1 MKPRNGAL
9 ASLLFLATCT
19 QADPPTTKPVSP
31 RQALGKVPASEVAT
45 WNKVGASNSPD
56 ERYLQSAAFDETRKV
71 LVMFGGLA
79 VPSNA
84 SPTPRQ
90 ELWEWSPTTGAW
102 TDRTPAGTK
111 PAGRSGA
118 GLVFD
123 STRNKFVLFGGR
135 AGSGYNYQDTWEWDP
150 TTGAW
155 TDRTT
160 AGTVPSSRCQGSM
173 VFEKSTGKVLLF
185 GGGRSTNGD
194 TSGLSMSLSF
204 GDTWEWDAT
213 TGAWSQQTVTAGP
226 AGRYDASMVW
236 DSTRNLAVLFGGM
249 QKDDATVDGIPK
261 QDTWEWDP
269 AAGTWNERTATGTK
283 PSPRWGQA
291 AAFEGSR
298 GKLVVFGGW
307 DVNTGGYLDDLW
319 DWDPTTAAWTQRLTG
334 TEANLP
340 SPRIYASL
348 VSNDSAG
355 RLELVA
361 GMVNSTTYFGGYG
374 TGGYYYGGAGGAVTY
389 LPILPPI
396 IVGPGGYYTNVASK
410 EVWELEPVTPAFT
423 NRSAALNSP
432 GRLTDHAMAYCPD
445 TGKVY
450 LFGGLDNT
458 YVVHDNLWEWDGT
471 KWSEVTADAKPPARM
486 DAGLAYDPARKSLIL
501 FGGQNIYS
509 SYSASVYSD
518 TWEWN
523 STTRKWTQLFPTIM
537 PDARFGHG
545 MVTDTAR
552 NKILLFGGMTQ
563 NNSIYGYP
571 GFPTTGIYQ
580 DPLRNDV
587 WEWDGSKSTWTNRTP
602 PATSSSPSTREF
614 PIMAYDEGRQ
624 KIFLFDGT
632 TTSKLPP
639 YIGGTSGSAF
649 WEWDPTSTGWVLRDS
664 GDYLD
669 YNTSAY
675 VTYDSVRRREVFYTD
690 AVNPVISSAASRETW
705 ELDAKGPT
713 WYVRN
718 LATVPSSRAN
728 AALAFDK
735 GRGVVVMYGG
745 NTNGLSTDETW
756 EYSVTNLG
764 NGEGCSSASASLCA
778 SGNCVEGVCCGSATC
793 AGACQSCNV
802 SGQEGT
808 CVAAAAGTEVA
819 GSCSSGQ
826 ACDGKGACK
835 TMNGTACTSASTCAS
850 GFCAD
855 GVCCNTA
862 CNGQC
867 LSCDQAGLAG
877 RCSAYKAGTDP
888 EKECGLST
896 GVCGATCDGVGAC
909 AYPAYGSSCGG
920 CSVCDGMGTCF
931 VSGYSPYCNT
941 GGSGGYVYP
950 TGGYVYPT
958 GGYVYPTGGY
968 VYPTGGYVYPTGGYV
983 YPTGG
988 TNITGTTYVVGGTT
1002 FIASGGTT
1010 WVVTGG
1016 STHAAGGAYATGGV
1030 GGGKGGAGGGL
1041 GGIPTGGSGGTL
1053 AGTSTGTGGATHLR
1067 NSGCGC
1073 SLGQAAPGLGTT
1085 LTFSLA
1091 LGAIALFWRGRRRA
1105 RKQ

>member
-19 QADPPTTKPVSP
+19 QADPTPTDSTKSLSS
-31 RQALGKVPASEVAT
+31 RQALGTVPASEVAT

-56 ERYLQSAAFDETRKV
+56 ERYLQSVAFDETRKV
-71 LVMFGGLA
+71 VVMFGGLA
-79 VPSNA
+79 APYNA

-90 ELWEWSPTTGAW
+90 DIWEWSPTTGAW
-102 TDRTPAGTK
+102 TNRTSTGTNPAV
-111 PAGRSGA
+111 RSGA

-123 STRNKFVLFGGR
+123 SSRNKFVLFGGR

-160 AGTVPSSRCQGSM
+160 AGTVPSSRCQGTM

-194 TSGLSMSLSF
+194 TTGLSMSLSF
-204 GDTWEWDAT
+204 GDTWEWDGA
-213 TGAWSQQTVTAGP
+213 TGAWSQRTVTAGP

-236 DSTRNLAVLFGGM
+236 DSTRNRAVLFGGM
-249 QKDDATVDGIPK
+249 ERDDATVDGIPK

-269 AAGTWNERTATGTK
+269 SAGTWTERTATGNK
-283 PSPRWGQA
+283 PSPRWGHA
-291 AAFEGSR
+291 AAFDGSR

-307 DVNTGGYLDDLW
+307 DINTGGYLADLW

-334 TEANLP
+334 SEANLP
-340 SPRIYASL
+340 SPRIYASM

-361 GMVNSTTYFGGYG
+361 GMINSTSYYGGYG
-374 TGGYYYGGAGGAVTY
+374 TGGYYGGYGGSVTM
-389 LPILPPI
+389 PPLPPI
-396 IVGPGGYYTNVASK
+396 VVGPAGYYTNIASK
-410 EVWELEPVTPAFT
+410 EVWELEPIAPAFT
-423 NRSAALNSP
+423 DRSAATNSP

-450 LFGGLDNT
+450 LFGGLDDT
-458 YVVHDNLWEWDGT
+458 YVVHDNLWEWDGAN
-471 KWSEVTADAKPPARM
+471 WSEVTADVKPPARM
-486 DAGLAYDPARKSLIL
+486 DASLAYDPARKSLIL
-501 FGGQNIYS
+501 FGGQNTYS
-509 SYSASVYSD
+509 SYYSSVYND

-523 STTRKWTQLFPTIM
+523 STTRKWTQIFPTTS

-563 NNSIYGYP
+563 SNGYLGP
-571 GFPTTGIYQ
+571 YTGVYQ

-587 WEWDGSKSTWTNRTP
+587 WEWDGSQSTWTNRTP
-602 PATSSSPSTREF
+602 PATSASPSTREF

-624 KIFLFDGT
+624 KLFLLDGT
-632 TTSKLPP
+632 SYTMYP
-639 YIGGTSGSAF
+639 GGTSSSAF

-669 YNTSAY
+669 YNTSLY
-675 VTYDSVRRREVFYTD
+675 VAYDSVRRREVFYTD
-690 AVNPVISSAASRETW
+690 AVNPMASSTANNEAW

-713 WYVRN
+713 WYVRY
-718 LATVPSSRAN
+718 LATVPSSRSN
-728 AALAFDK
+728 AAVAFDK

-745 NTNGLSTDETW
+745 STNGFSTDETW

-764 NGEGCSSASASLCA
+764 NGEGCSATSASLCA

-793 AGACQSCNV
+793 TGVCQSCNV
-802 SGQEGT
+802 SGQEGS

-819 GSCSSGQ
+819 GSCSDGQ
-826 ACDGKGACK
+826 ACDGKGGCK
-835 TMNGTACTSASTCAS
+835 TKNGTVCTSANACAS
-850 GFCAD
+850 GFCTD
-855 GVCCNTA
+855 GVCCDSA
-862 CNGQC
+862 CGGQC
-867 LSCDQAGLAG
+867 ASCNQAGHAG
-877 RCSAYKAGTDP
+877 TCTPYTAGTDP
-888 EKECGLST
+888 EKECGKSS
-896 GVCGATCDGVGAC
+896 GVCGSTCDGVSAC
-909 AYPAYGSSCGG
+909 VYPTYGSSCGG
-920 CSVCDGMGTCF
+920 CSICDGMGTCF
-931 VSGYSPYCNT
+931 VYGYAPYCNMGGTGGGIGGASGYGGSSYPNGGSSYPNGGSSYPNGGIRITGGVTITGGITYAAGGTTYIGAGGASYVIVGGATYAVGGFSST
-941 GGSGGYVYP
+941 GGSSYV
-950 TGGYVYPT
+950 
-958 GGYVYPTGGY
+958 
-968 VYPTGGYVYPTGGYV
+968 
-983 YPTGG
+983 
-988 TNITGTTYVVGGTT
+988 
-1002 FIASGGTT
+1002 
-1010 WVVTGG
+1010 
-1016 STHAAGGAYATGGV
+1016 TGGV
-1030 GGGKGGAGGGL
+1030 GGGRGGAGGGY
-1041 GGIPTGGSGGTL
+1041 GSVPSGGSGGTQTD
-1053 AGTSTGTGGATHLR
+1053 TSAATGGSTHLR

-1085 LTFSLA
+1085 LTLPLA
-1091 LGAIALFWRGRRRA
+1091 LGAIAVFWRGRRRR

>member
-19 QADPPTTKPVSP
+19 QADPTPTDSTNSISP

-45 WNKVGASNSPD
+45 WKKVGASNSPD

-79 VPSNA
+79 VPYNA

-102 TDRTPAGTK
+102 TDRTPTGTK
-111 PAGRSGA
+111 PAVRSGA
-118 GLVFD
+118 GMVFD

-160 AGTVPSSRCQGSM
+160 AGTVPSSRCQGTM

-213 TGAWSQQTVTAGP
+213 TGAWSQRTVTAGP

-249 QKDDATVDGIPK
+249 EKDDATVDGIPK

-269 AAGTWNERTATGTK
+269 AAGTWTERTATGTK

-291 AAFEGSR
+291 AAFDGSR
-298 GKLVVFGGW
+298 GKVVVFGGW
-307 DVNTGGYLDDLW
+307 DINTGGYLDDLW

-361 GMVNSTTYFGGYG
+361 GMVNSTTYYGGYG
-374 TGGYYYGGAGGAVTY
+374 TGGYFYGGSGGSVTVM
-389 LPILPPI
+389 PPLPPI
-396 IVGPGGYYTNVASK
+396 IGPGGYYTNVASK
-410 EVWELEPVTPAFT
+410 EVWELEPVAPTFT

-450 LFGGLDNT
+450 LYGGLDDT

-471 KWSEVTADAKPPARM
+471 TWSEVTADVKPPARM

-501 FGGQNIYS
+501 FGGQNTYS
-509 SYSASVYSD
+509 SYYASVYND

-523 STTRKWTQLFPTIM
+523 STTRKWTQLFPTTM

-545 MVTDTAR
+545 MVTDTVR

-563 NNSIYGYP
+563 NNSYYGYP
-571 GFPTTGIYQ
+571 YTGIYQ

-587 WEWDGSKSTWTNRTP
+587 WEWDGTKSTWTNRTP
-602 PATSSSPSTREF
+602 PATSSSPTTREF
-614 PIMAYDEGRQ
+614 PVLAYDEGRQ
-624 KIFLFDGT
+624 KMFLFDGT
-632 TTSKLPP
+632 SYTMYP
-639 YIGGTSGSAF
+639 GGTSSSAF
-649 WEWDPTSTGWVLRDS
+649 WEWDPTSTGWVSHDS

-669 YNTSAY
+669 YNTSVY
-675 VTYDSVRRREVFYTD
+675 VAYDSVRRREVFYTD
-690 AVNPVISSAASRETW
+690 AVSPIASTANGEAW
-705 ELDAKGPT
+705 ELDAKGIT

-718 LATVPSSRAN
+718 LATVPSSRFN
-728 AALAFDK
+728 AAVTFDK

-745 NTNGLSTDETW
+745 STNGFSTDETW

-778 SGNCVEGVCCGSATC
+778 SGNCVEGVCCGVASCT
-793 AGACQSCNV
+793 GVCQSCAV

-808 CVAAAAGTEVA
+808 CVAAAAGTEIA
-819 GSCSSGQ
+819 GSCSNGQ
-826 ACDGKGACK
+826 SCDGKGGCK
-835 TMNGTACTSASTCAS
+835 TMNGTACTNASDCAS
-850 GFCAD
+850 GFCTD

-867 LSCDQAGLAG
+867 VSCNQAGFAG
-877 RCSAYKAGTDP
+877 RCSPYKAGTDP
-888 EKECGLST
+888 EKECGTNT
-896 GVCGATCDGVGAC
+896 GVCGATCDGVSAC

-931 VSGYSPYCNT
+931 VSSYTPYCVGGT
-941 GGSGGYVYP
+941 GGSIYPTGGSIYPVGGSGGSIYP
-950 TGGYVYPT
+950 TGGVRIT
-958 GGYVYPTGGY
+958 GGSYVTGGSSY
-968 VYPTGGYVYPTGGYV
+968 V
-983 YPTGG
+983 TGG
-988 TNITGTTYVVGGTT
+988 TTFVASGGATYVITGGATYVVGGLSN
-1002 FIASGGTT
+1002 SGGFTY
-1010 WVVTGG
+1010 VTGG
-1016 STHAAGGAYATGGV
+1016 TGG
-1030 GGGKGGAGGGL
+1030 GS
-1041 GGIPTGGSGGTL
+1041 GGIPAGGSGGTQTD
-1053 AGTSTGTGGATHLR
+1053 TSASTGGATHLR

-1073 SLGQAAPGLGTT
+1073 SLGQPAPGLGTT
-1085 LTFSLA
+1085 LTLPLA
-1091 LGAIALFWRGRRRA
+1091 LGAIALFWRGRRRS